1 MFLNPHVPK
10 AHQYKV
16 QLHCHTTESD
26 GKWTPT
32 AVVAEY
38 DRLGFDVLAI
48 TDHDTLTTEPTPDP
62 GRHSLL
68 FLRSIEETFRVV
80 SFSERSIHMTAIGT
94 TLRYPD
100 PGGVQPSG
108 QTLID
113 AQDGA
118 FLTIAHPTYNV
129 KNPWATIPDEDV
141 VVLDNYHA
149 IEIRNTHC
157 YRSGGEGTP
166 ESKWEVAL
174 NAGKRVWGVAVD
186 DTHNYTSNP
195 LIQGSSY
202 CIVSADERT
211 EIAIIAAL
219 KAGNFYSTEG
229 PTLALTGDDSTFT
242 VVTDAAA
249 TITWRG
255 PTGVLHSVTNS
266 TENTYAPPNEMVWVR
281 VGIARNSDG
290 KQAWSQPLYYE
301 PNYRLRRNI
310 KKSLNK

>member
-48 TDHDTLTTEPTPDP
+48 TDHDALTTEPTPDP
-62 GRHSLL
+62 GGHSLL

-80 SFSERSIHMTAIGT
+80 SFPERSIHMTAIGT
-94 TLRYPD
+94 SLRYPD
-100 PGGVQPSG
+100 PDGAQPSG

-113 AQDGA
+113 AQEGA
-118 FLTIAHPTYNV
+118 FLTIAHPNYASN
-129 KNPWATIPDEDV
+129 NPWATISDEDIV
-141 VVLDNYHA
+141 ALNGYHA
-149 IEIRNTHC
+149 IEICNTYC
-157 YRSGGEGTP
+157 KKNKNDER
-166 ESKWEVAL
+166 KWEVAL
-174 NAGKRVWGVAVD
+174 NAGKRVWGVAAD
-186 DTHNYTSNP
+186 DMHDYTMNP
-195 LIQGSSY
+195 LRQGSSY

-211 EIAIIAAL
+211 ETAIIAAL

-229 PTLALTGDDSTFT
+229 PTLALAGDDSTFT
-242 VVTDAAA
+242 VVTGAAA
-249 TITWRG
+249 TITLRG
-255 PTGVLHSVTNS
+255 PTGVLRSVTNS
-266 TENTYAPPNEMVWVR
+266 TEDTYAPPNEMVWVR
-281 VGIARNSDG
+281 VGITRNSDG
-290 KQAWSQPLYYE
+290 KQAWSQPLCYE